1 MYFWIPYI
9 VRRDYFVRVSC
20 LSCRSRANHPNVN
33 LPIGIKTKCT
43 LDNSDLG
50 ELERGNSK
58 DKFTELRY

>member
-1 MYFWIPYI
+1 M
-9 VRRDYFVRVSC
+9 RHDYFVRVSC
-20 LSCRSRANHPNVN
+20 LSRSRANHPNVD
-33 LPIGIKTKCT
+33 LPIEIKTKCT